1 MLLAQRIERRFQE
14 LLDWLVEQGRE
25 EITQQGHV
33 ATGRG
38 RASLEGRIDKRDL
51 QRLEG
56 WILAEEYMVDP
67 VDDGVKAGRV
77 PFSGGRGRRQSK
89 YIQGLIR
96 WLRTVKPSLTDQER
110 KSMAFAIGQTA
121 KREGHPTRGS
131 YRFSQNGRRT
141 GWIQKGLETNERE
154 ITRRLRVEALVEGS
168 LIDTLLS
175 ASLNQ

>member
-1 MLLAQRIERRFQE
+1 MLLEQRIEKRFGE

-38 RASLEGRIDKRDL
+38 RDSLEGRIEKRDL

-67 VDDGVKAGRV
+67 VNDGVKASKV
-77 PFSGGRGRRQSK
+77 PYGGGGGSGKSK

-96 WLRTVKPSLTDQER
+96 WLRTVKPSLSDQER
-110 KSMAFAIGQTA
+110 KGVAFAIAQTA

-131 YRFSQNGRRT
+131 YSFSQNGRRT
-141 GWIQKGLETNERE
+141 GWIQKGLEVNERE
-154 ITRRLRVEALVEGS
+154 IEKRLRLEVLLEGS
-168 LIDTLLS
+168 LTDELEKAIRS
-175 ASLNQ
+175 

>member
-1 MLLAQRIERRFQE
+1 MLLAARINQRFQE

-56 WILAEEYMVDP
+56 WILAEEHMVDP
-67 VDDGVKAGRV
+67 VNDGVKAGNV
-77 PFSGGRGRRQSK
+77 PFGGRSRGGKSK

-110 KSMAFAIGQTA
+110 TSMAFAIGRTA

-154 ITRRLRVEALVEGS
+154 MERRLRLEALLEGS
-168 LIDTLLS
+168 LIDELEK
-175 ASLNQ
+175 AVA